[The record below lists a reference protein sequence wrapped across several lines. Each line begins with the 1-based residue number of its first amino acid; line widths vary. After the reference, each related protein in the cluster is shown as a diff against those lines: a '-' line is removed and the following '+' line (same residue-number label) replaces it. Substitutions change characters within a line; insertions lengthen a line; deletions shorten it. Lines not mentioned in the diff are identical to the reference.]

1 VAALICGS
9 LAFDTVMVYPGR
21 FRDHILPDQIHLL
34 NVSFMVPTLRRYFGG
49 CAGNIAYNLRLLE
62 TPGHAMGAVGH
73 DFGPYRQWMNENG
86 MSLAYVREIEGE
98 YTAQAYITTDLDAN
112 QLTAFHPGAMNHSW
126 RLEVPADG
134 GITIGVLAPDGRD
147 GMIAHAQ
154 QFAAA
159 GIPFVFDP
167 GQAMTLFDGG
177 ELETFVGQASWVTV
191 NDYEAQL
198 LQERTGLSAAEIAAR
213 VKAYVITHGGQGSV
227 VHAGGR
233 SIEIPAVPVGEVV
246 DPTGCGDA
254 YRAGLLYG
262 LMRHIDW
269 ETTGRVASLMGA
281 LKIAVVGTQHHRFT
295 MDEFR
300 ERFHDAFGYRLG

>member
-1 VAALICGS
+1 MAALICGS

-73 DFGPYRQWMNENG
+73 DFGPYRQWMSENG

-167 GQAMTLFDGG
+167 GQAMTLFDGD

-213 VKAYVITHGGQGSV
+213 VQAYVITHGGQGSV

>member
-1 VAALICGS
+1 MAALICGS
-9 LAFDTVMVYPGR
+9 LAYDTVMVYPGR

-73 DFGPYRQWMNENG
+73 DFGPYRRWMNENG

-154 QFAAA
+154 QFVTA

-167 GQAMTLFDGG
+167 GQAMTLFDGD

-198 LQERTGLSAAEIAAR
+198 LQERTGLAAAEIAAR

-233 SIEIPAVPVGEVV
+233 SVEIPAVPVGQVV

-281 LKIAVVGTQHHRFT
+281 IKIAVVGTQHHRFT